1 MRLMKINPKYNGGM
15 LRTRVGL
22 KPILNRIK
30 RVVSGSGNAIQLTNK
45 FNQLSVKQK
54 KPLGV
59 KPLKFL
65 M

>member
-1 MRLMKINPKYNGGM
+1 MRFMKINPKYNGGM

-22 KPILNRIK
+22 KPILRRIS
-30 RVVSGSGNAIQLTNK
+30 RAVSSSSHSLPPTQK
-45 FNQLSVKQK
+45 FNQLSIKQK